1 MIMVD
6 SRIPPGASLLL
17 IGSGLYWI
25 LSSQLISSFTVLT
38 PGLFQ
43 ANALGASL
51 ITVVGI
57 VSATTGLWMLQVDFD
72 ELRSLFS
79 RSDGWIFTVPLALV
93 AADVYLTLIV
103 LSTNSQI
110 VELNPF
116 VSSAIGIGAAALI
129 PFIVSY
135 LALSQGLGLFML
147 RVGSYLFGPLKSYR
161 YLPFVLI
168 CGVAGFGPA
177 SNLVLLVDP
186 NAGLVAYLLGALGC
200 TVPSIFLFTKVEKL
214 GNELGKPKLPLPSYK
229 NQSPLAA

>member
-1 MIMVD
+1 MMMPE

-25 LSSQLISSFTVLT
+25 LSSELISSFTVLT

-43 ANALGASL
+43 SDTLGASL
-51 ITVVGI
+51 ITIVGI
-57 VSATTGLWMLQVDFD
+57 ASATVGLSILQIDFD
-72 ELRSLFS
+72 VLRTLFA
-79 RSDGWIFTVPLALV
+79 RRDGWIFTVPLALV

-116 VSSAIGIGAAALI
+116 VSSAIGIGASALI

-135 LALSQGLGLFML
+135 LALSQGLGLLML

-177 SNLVLLVDP
+177 SNLVLLLDP
-186 NAGLVAYLLGALGC
+186 SVGLAAYSLGALGC
-200 TVPSIFLFTKVEKL
+200 AMLSLILFTRVEKL
-214 GNELGKPKLPLPSYK
+214 GK
-229 NQSPLAA
+229 

>member
-1 MIMVD
+1 MAE

-17 IGSGLYWI
+17 IGCGLYWI
-25 LSSQLISSFTVLT
+25 LSSQLISSFTVLS

-51 ITVVGI
+51 ITIVGI
-57 VSATTGLWMLQVDFD
+57 VSATVGLWIVRIDVE
-72 ELRSLFS
+72 ELRGLFA
-79 RSDGWIFTVPLALV
+79 RRDGWIFTVPLALV

-116 VSSAIGIGAAALI
+116 VSSAIAIGATALI
-129 PFIVSY
+129 PFIISY

-161 YLPFVLI
+161 YLPFVSI
-168 CGVAGFGPA
+168 CGAAAFGPA
-177 SNLVLLVDP
+177 SNLVLLLDP
-186 NAGLVAYLLGALGC
+186 NAGLIAYVFGALGC
-200 TVPSIFLFTKVEKL
+200 TVLSVILFTRVEKTA
-214 GNELGKPKLPLPSYK
+214 KIT
-229 NQSPLAA
+229 

>member
-1 MIMVD
+1 MNE

-43 ANALGASL
+43 GNELGASL
-51 ITVVGI
+51 IAIVGI
-57 VSATTGLWMLQVDFD
+57 VSATLGLWIVNVDLD

-79 RSDGWIFTVPLALV
+79 RRDGWIFTVPLALV

-103 LSTNSQI
+103 LSTNPQI
-110 VELNPF
+110 VESNPF
-116 VSSAIGIGAAALI
+116 VSSAIGIGASALI
-129 PFIVSY
+129 PFIISY

-168 CGVAGFGPA
+168 CGAAGFGPA
-177 SNLVLLVDP
+177 GNLVLFLDP
-186 NAGLVAYLLGALGC
+186 DVGVAAYVIGALGC
-200 TVPSIFLFTKVEKL
+200 AMLSTILFTRVEKL
-214 GNELGKPKLPLPSYK
+214 AE
-229 NQSPLAA
+229 

>member
-1 MIMVD
+1 MIMAE

-25 LSSQLISSFTVLT
+25 LSSQPISSFTVLT
-38 PGLFQ
+38 PELFQ
-43 ANALGASL
+43 ADSLGASL
-51 ITVVGI
+51 ITVAGI
-57 VSATTGLWMLQVDFD
+57 VSATVGLWIVNVDFD

-79 RSDGWIFTVPLALV
+79 RRDGWIFTVPLALV

-116 VSSAIGIGAAALI
+116 VSSAIGIGAPALI
-129 PFIVSY
+129 PFIISY

-147 RVGSYLFGPLKSYR
+147 KVGSYLFGPLKSYR

-168 CGVAGFGPA
+168 CGAAGFGPA
-177 SNLVLLVDP
+177 SNLVLFLDP
-186 NAGLVAYLLGALGC
+186 NVGVGAYVIGALGC
-200 TVPSIFLFTKVEKL
+200 AMLSTILFTRVDKF
-214 GNELGKPKLPLPSYK
+214 GNELGKPKF
-229 NQSPLAA
+229 QSPE

>member
-1 MIMVD
+1 MMMAE

-43 ANALGASL
+43 ADELGASL
-51 ITVVGI
+51 ITIVGV
-57 VSATTGLWMLQVDFD
+57 VSATVGLWIVKVDFD
-72 ELRSLFS
+72 ELCALFS
-79 RSDGWIFTVPLALV
+79 RRDGWIFTVPLGLV

-116 VSSAIGIGAAALI
+116 VSSAIAIGAAALV

-147 RVGSYLFGPLKSYR
+147 RVGSYLFGPLKSWR
-161 YLPFVLI
+161 YLPFISI
-168 CGVAGFGPA
+168 CGAAAFGPA

-186 NAGLVAYLLGALGC
+186 NAGLASYSFGGLGFVVLYMVSFTQVA
-200 TVPSIFLFTKVEKL
+200 KL
-214 GNELGKPKLPLPSYK
+214 RIV
-229 NQSPLAA
+229 

>member
-1 MIMVD
+1 MTE

-38 PGLFQ
+38 PELFQ
-43 ANALGASL
+43 ADSLGASL

-57 VSATTGLWMLQVDFD
+57 ISATVGLWIVTVDFD

-177 SNLVLLVDP
+177 SNLVLFLDP
-186 NAGLVAYLLGALGC
+186 NAGLAAYSLGALGC
-200 TVPSIFLFTKVEKL
+200 AMLSLMLFTRIEKL
-214 GNELGKPKLPLPSYK
+214 DKLPR
-229 NQSPLAA
+229 